1 MYGNIRVLDKL
12 RSGISCSTV
21 GPECNVNESTTI
33 LNKVSLKR
41 NTHKT
46 NLCYLSVV
54 ENAGA
59 GGPQNLTL
67 HLLWEQWLS
76 GHELSLH

>member
-1 MYGNIRVLDKL
+1 MALRCCVEFLSTGGWDVCMGNIRVLDKL

-21 GPECNVNESTTI
+21 GPECNVNESTII

-46 NLCYLSVV
+46 NLGIYQLLRML
-54 ENAGA
+54 
-59 GGPQNLTL
+59 GPEAHRT
-67 HLLWEQWLS
+67 
-76 GHELSLH
+76 